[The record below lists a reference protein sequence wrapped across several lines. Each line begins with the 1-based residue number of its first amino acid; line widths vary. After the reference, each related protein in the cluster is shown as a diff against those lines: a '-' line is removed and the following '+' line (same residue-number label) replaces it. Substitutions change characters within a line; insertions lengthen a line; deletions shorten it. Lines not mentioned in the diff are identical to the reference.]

1 MINIHGH
8 VEVEV
13 RVHAQDRLD
22 LSVRPLGADHRHLIS
37 SLRYRQQLPPEEQER
52 TDDTVTSHAEASSF
66 YEKAVVVKWSG
77 VSQGLEHHRRSRP
90 FAMLLPALGWGSAPG
105 DPVHDE
111 IRPDAGA
118 AIYES
123 ASTCRTIGAR
133 AVATRPG
140 VSGAVRRWVFD
151 RVPLSTPPAST
162 RRSRSHPPSLKQSP
176 LL

>member
-1 MINIHGH
+1 M
-8 VEVEV
+8 
-13 RVHAQDRLD
+13 RLLRSEMAD
-22 LSVRPLGADHRHLIS
+22 GAVMS
-37 SLRYRQQLPPEEQER
+37 PPVGR
-52 TDDTVTSHAEASSF
+52 RAPF